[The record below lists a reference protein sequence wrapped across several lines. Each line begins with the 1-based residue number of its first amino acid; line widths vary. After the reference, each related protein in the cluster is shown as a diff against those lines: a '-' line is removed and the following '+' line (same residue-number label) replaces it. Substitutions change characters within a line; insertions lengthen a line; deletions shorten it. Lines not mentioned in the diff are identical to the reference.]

1 MAVPKQHDSKSKV
14 GKRRSQKN
22 LKKQNLHKCD
32 ECSAPKLAHRACS
45 NCGAYKSEGKK
56 KEAPKAQME
65 EKTEKAEEQSAE
77 EAEETEKE
85 EEVEEDSEETKEDKE
100 DN

>member
-22 LKKQNLHKCD
+22 LKKQNLQVCYKCK
-32 ECSAPKLAHRACS
+32 SPKLSHRACP
-45 NCGAYKSEGKK
+45 NCGAYKSPSKKQQKPEMK
-56 KEAPKAQME
+56 KEDASEDQKPDLKKNE
-65 EKTEKAEEQSAE
+65 ST
-77 EAEETEKE
+77 E
-85 EEVEEDSEETKEDKE
+85 EENQEKE